1 MSRTSSPISQIA
13 KASIST
19 ESAPRSASTVDVAI
33 YAVPFAAVTVVA
45 DRQWLMPLFEFAT
58 QALHHESKSYT
69 CLPLLS
75 GRLAPGA
82 RSSGVGSA
90 TRGSR
95 RRAWALISTEAQRST
110 LRPHGSSHLL
120 SDRIPGVEGKNR
132 TER

>member
-33 YAVPFAAVTVVA
+33 YVVPFAAVTVVA

-69 CLPLLS
+69 CRPLLS
-75 GRLAPGA
+75 GRLAPGV

-95 RRAWALISTEAQRST
+95 RRAWALIATEAQLSP
-110 LRPHGSSHLL
+110 LSPLFSSPLFSH
-120 SDRIPGVEGKNR
+120 P
-132 TER
+132 